1 MLRLWSKNG
10 RGRLSSALTYQEMSQ
25 IGVLNLRATPGGQCR
40 HPCFQGAPEAQGVL
54 GTELGLLSPSLL
66 PFDEAVDNVSILWS
80 PRPPRAP
87 GSRLGAIFAGHLKK
101 PQPPPPKE
109 QHIPLPKCF
118 CTTCKSKI
126 VRLPVVHRSVSCCPR
141 FSDFLLVG

>member
-1 MLRLWSKNG
+1 MLQLWSKND

-25 IGVLNLRATPGGQCR
+25 IGVLNLRAILGGQCR

-87 GSRLGAIFAGHLKK
+87 GSRLGAMFAGQLRK
-101 PQPPPPKE
+101 PQGPTLKG
-109 QHIPLPKCF
+109 QHSPLPKCF

-126 VRLPVVHRSVSCCPR
+126 VRLPAVHRSVSCHPC